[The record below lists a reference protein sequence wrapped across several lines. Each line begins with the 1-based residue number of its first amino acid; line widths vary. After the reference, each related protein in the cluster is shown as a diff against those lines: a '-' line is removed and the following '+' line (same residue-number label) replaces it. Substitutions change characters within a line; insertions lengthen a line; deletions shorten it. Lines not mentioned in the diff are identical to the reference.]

1 MDLHRKSFVSQGIQ
15 CFWSHSWRGNCFNKL
30 LTLFVLYNGVPA
42 ICSGCFM
49 AILAAILFVLLPE
62 MPGPTRQ
69 ELRSS
74 PWCLCMGF
82 SSTILLFLLW
92 RPHQPVFFDRICIN
106 QKDKKLK
113 MEAILSL
120 SGMLK
125 RSKEMLVLW
134 DSTWTSRLWCL
145 FELAAFMKSKD
156 SNCNTQILTVQ
167 PTFIGPC
174 FIAIFVMSFLGML
187 PITFWIYFFDAQWLM
202 SLAGAL
208 FAMCLPP
215 ALVASKAFRSYFNSV
230 DLLEHQ
236 LRTASLDEAHCS
248 CCDCHHVSAR
258 GYQLMC
264 DRMVV
269 KGCVKMWFGSQEAFE
284 KCLHSELL
292 ETLSWKLR
300 YGVFTKKYCLAMTM
314 PILWGF
320 MDVFVSW
327 AVNAW
332 WALAVETLFFGLF
345 VWSIWMPL
353 TFEWFVY
360 FARRF
365 GPKGSTCFRD
375 LLRSILVVLLA
386 MPMVIIVTAIYVGH
400 TFLAFNFYSMEN
412 RCWVK
417 VWNMLC
423 RCFIWW
429 LYIYIG
435 KVTIDRQRRPTNAWK
450 PTILV

>member
-1 MDLHRKSFVSQGIQ
+1 
-15 CFWSHSWRGNCFNKL
+15 
-30 LTLFVLYNGVPA
+30 
-42 ICSGCFM
+42 
-49 AILAAILFVLLPE
+49 
-62 MPGPTRQ
+62 
-69 ELRSS
+69 
-74 PWCLCMGF
+74 
-82 SSTILLFLLW
+82 
-92 RPHQPVFFDRICIN
+92 
-106 QKDKKLK
+106 
-113 MEAILSL
+113 
-120 SGMLK
+120 
-125 RSKEMLVLW
+125 
-134 DSTWTSRLWCL
+134 
-145 FELAAFMKSKD
+145 
-156 SNCNTQILTVQ
+156 
-167 PTFIGPC
+167 
-174 FIAIFVMSFLGML
+174 
-187 PITFWIYFFDAQWLM
+187 
-202 SLAGAL
+202 
-208 FAMCLPP
+208 
-215 ALVASKAFRSYFNSV
+215 
-230 DLLEHQ
+230 
-236 LRTASLDEAHCS
+236 
-248 CCDCHHVSAR
+248 
-258 GYQLMC
+258 
-264 DRMVV
+264 
-269 KGCVKMWFGSQEAFE
+269 
-284 KCLHSELL
+284 
-292 ETLSWKLR
+292 
-300 YGVFTKKYCLAMTM
+300 MTM